1 MKEYKYTGVQII
13 QLLASK
19 EFIEGTKVFIYNGNT
34 LITTS
39 IVKDDGEFMYL
50 YSNDEI
56 GELPNGFFTGDFDFI
71 IKEE

>member
-1 MKEYKYTGVQII
+1 MREYKYTGVQII

-19 EFIEGTKVFIYNGNT
+19 EFIEGTKVYIYEENT

-39 IVKDDGEFMYL
+39 IVKDDGDFMYL

>member
-19 EFIEGTKVFIYNGNT
+19 EFIEGTKVYIYEENT

-39 IVKDDGEFMYL
+39 IVKDDGDFMYL

>member
-19 EFIEGTKVFIYNGNT
+19 ELIKDTKIHIYNGNT

-39 IVKDDGEFMYL
+39 IVKDDGDFMYL
-50 YSNDEI
+50 YSDSEI
-56 GELPNGFFTGDFDFI
+56 GEIPNSFFTSDFDFI

>member
-19 EFIEGTKVFIYNGNT
+19 ELIEGTKVYIYEENT

-39 IVKDDGEFMYL
+39 IVKDDGDFMYL